1 MIVFKEICLNEFDN
15 PQKMYFLKR
24 TLIEPTQPLVKHKK
38 TVPIGTVVI
47 YWYSVLSEYRANN
60 IKEID
65 ELYRLIESLSFQSQL
80 EQVI

>member
-1 MIVFKEICLNEFDN
+1 MISWEIPPHKPIKKPSQNGR
-15 PQKMYFLKR
+15 YF
-24 TLIEPTQPLVKHKK
+24 
-38 TVPIGTVVI
+38 

-80 EQVI
+80 KEVI